1 MMWRMLGSEV
11 SISSASTMIT
21 GVWMGKNTALDVIG
35 TMALMQISGWMNGAG
50 GVGMFQLMS
59 GKMEVLLSVQK

>member
-1 MMWRMLGSEV
+1 
-11 SISSASTMIT
+11 MIT